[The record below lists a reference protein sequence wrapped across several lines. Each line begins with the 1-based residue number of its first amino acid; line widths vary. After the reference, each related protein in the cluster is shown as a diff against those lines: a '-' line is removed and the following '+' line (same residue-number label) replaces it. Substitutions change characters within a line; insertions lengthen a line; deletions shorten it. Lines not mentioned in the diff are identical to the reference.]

1 MPRISTAWKARAI
14 NSPRAVRPAAAGGFT
29 LIELMV
35 SLAVIGL
42 ALSVMLTGSRT
53 LLPQTRLRASAE
65 ELAASLERVRSYAV
79 LRQEVI
85 LFAYD
90 LAQGGYEAW
99 LPYERDENGDS
110 LGPGRTP
117 VVDTTQLRPG
127 VAFAKVRLPAGE
139 SRDTGV
145 VTLEI
150 SALGRMVPHEIVVLN
165 PDHPETEVYTVRV
178 NGISNR
184 ATVLTGDLAMLA
196 RSDADFR

>member
-1 MPRISTAWKARAI
+1 
-14 NSPRAVRPAAAGGFT
+14 
-29 LIELMV
+29 
-35 SLAVIGL
+35 
-42 ALSVMLTGSRT
+42 
-53 LLPQTRLRASAE
+53 
-65 ELAASLERVRSYAV
+65 
-79 LRQEVI
+79 
-85 LFAYD
+85 
-90 LAQGGYEAW
+90 
-99 LPYERDENGDS
+99 
-110 LGPGRTP
+110 
-117 VVDTTQLRPG
+117 LRPG